1 MLNILSTPYPF
12 GDFPCLRGR
21 KLMENAITQY
31 CQSTHPLCPP
41 ETGATR
47 NEVPEGVD
55 KNHSPHTAPN
65 PPPPPLGWSSVAQG
79 SAPLMR
85 YKMTFS
91 HFSKDLIHPL
101 PLRVLPLSQRE
112 KVDVNAHY
120 SLLTTHYSL
129 TLSPLTFT
137 FHPFTSHFPIR
148 KIAGI
153 FANSGIP
160 VCFHSRMVRVCIHS
174 SGVVMPAAMHMRVSG
189 RKVAQR
195 VSNILRLR

>member
-1 MLNILSTPYPF
+1 MLNILSTPSPF

-47 NEVPEGVD
+47 NEVPEGGD

-65 PPPPPLGWSSVAQG
+65 PPPPPLGWSSVALG
-79 SAPLMR
+79 STPLMR

-91 HFSKDLIHPL
+91 HFSKDLI
-101 PLRVLPLSQRE
+101 RPLSQRE

-120 SLLTTHYSL
+120 SLLTTLYSL
-129 TLSPLTFT
+129 TLN
-137 FHPFTSHFPIR
+137 PFTSHFPIR
-148 KIAGI
+148 NMAGI
-153 FANSGIP
+153 LPRSGMP
-160 VCFHSRMVRVCIHS
+160 VRFQSRIVWVRIHS

-189 RKVAQR
+189 RREAHM

>member
-1 MLNILSTPYPF
+1 MLNILSTPSPF
-12 GDFPCLRGR
+12 GDFPCFRGR

-65 PPPPPLGWSSVAQG
+65 PPPPPLGWYSVAQG

-91 HFSKDLIHPL
+91 HFSKDLI
-101 PLRVLPLSQRE
+101 RPLSQRE

-129 TLSPLTFT
+129 TLN
-137 FHPFTSHFPIR
+137 PFTSHFPIR

-189 RKVAQR
+189 RRVAQR